1 MLYTYHKYNMKN
13 REDIYMRLLAN
24 PDKLKKKENPK
35 VIKIDHLTLYLHKK
49 FDYIDKIIIE
59 DIKKSVNNYIDTI
72 DIDYLIIKYILD
84 NIIQD
89 IINEGIIEEINSTIL
104 ER

>member
-1 MLYTYHKYNMKN
+1 
-13 REDIYMRLLAN
+13 
-24 PDKLKKKENPK
+24 
-35 VIKIDHLTLYLHKK
+35 LTLYLQKK
-49 FDYIDKIIIE
+49 FDNIDKIIVE
-59 DIKKSVNNYIDTI
+59 DIKISVNNYIDTI
-72 DIDYLIIKYILD
+72 DIDYIIIKYTLD

>member
-1 MLYTYHKYNMKN
+1 MRTG
-13 REDIYMRLLAN
+13 EDIYMRLLAN
-24 PDKLKKKENPK
+24 PNKLKKKENPK
-35 VIKIDHLTLYLHKK
+35 VIKIDHLTLYLQKK
-49 FDYIDKIIIE
+49 FDNIDKIIVE
-59 DIKKSVNNYIDTI
+59 DIKISVNNYIDTI
-72 DIDYLIIKYILD
+72 DIDYIIIKYTLD